1 MLRLFSKRRAIIGG
15 LLVVLAGI
23 SLWWPLPDPLFTKPL
38 SRLLLDG
45 EGQLLSARIAQD
57 QQWRFQ
63 SVTPLS
69 DAYKTALI
77 QYEDKR
83 FMNHPGVDP
92 VAIGRALYL
101 NLNAGRIVS
110 GGSTITMQLARMAYG
125 NQSRTLWQKLKE
137 LHLALRLEA
146 QMSKAEILSLYA
158 ANAPM
163 GGNTVGIDAATW
175 RYFGRRLTELSWA
188 ESALLAVL
196 PNNPAAM
203 HLSKSREKLQQKRDF
218 LLHKLWQKGFLSEQ
232 NYRLSLLEDIP
243 VRPKKWPRYGQH
255 LLDQLSQ
262 KSPVQAVFY
271 TQIDHRLTQR
281 IEFIVKQHSKRLGAV
296 GINNLALVVVDNASM
311 QVQAYFGNVSF
322 NNRQENAPHVD
333 IASRPR
339 SSGSTLKPFLYA
351 AMLDNGDIT
360 PQTLIPD
367 VPTAYGSYQPT
378 NYDESFRGAVSART
392 ALTASLNIPA
402 VRMLDDYSYQSF
414 YDKLK
419 ALGFQNLFRQPDEY
433 GLSLILGGAEVSLT
447 DLTAAYANLS
457 RRAQSAETLSV
468 MPLQYGVEEG
478 NASASAIEE
487 YPFSQGAAWLTLD
500 TLSDVTRPGL
510 HKIHRLFASSSKIA
524 WKTGTSYGLRDGWA
538 VGTTEGATVGVW
550 TGNANGE
557 GRQLL
562 TGTGAAAPVLFDILN
577 VIAGLSWPE
586 EPTAALKQ
594 IDICQDNGY
603 LPKFGCVRESVLIP
617 RAAQF
622 EKISP
627 HHFQVAIDRKTGLR
641 SSVGCNQL
649 GSIIS
654 KTFFQLPPS
663 QAAFYRVAHASYNPM
678 PDFDKSCTPDR
689 RLLNGRFEITYP
701 RVGQIISVPKY
712 MNGQQGE
719 VIFRAT
725 AKKDGAQLFWHL
737 DQHYLGTTRTF
748 HELSV
753 PIPQGSHLLR
763 VIDQQGG
770 GQEVRFSVVP

>member
-1 MLRLFSKRRAIIGG
+1 MRLFSKRRALIAG

-23 SLWWPLPDPLFTKPL
+23 SLCWPLPEPLFTKPL

-63 SVTPLS
+63 PVTPLS

-83 FMNHPGVDP
+83 FMYHPGVDP
-92 VAIGRALYL
+92 VAIIRAFYL

-110 GGSTITMQLARMAYG
+110 GGSTITMQLARMVDG
-125 NQSRTLWQKLKE
+125 NKPRTLWQKLKE

-146 QMSKAEILSLYA
+146 QLTKAEVLSLYA

-203 HLSKSREKLQQKRDF
+203 HLSKGREKLQQKRDF
-218 LLHKLWQKGFLSEQ
+218 LLRKLWREGFLNEQ
-232 NYRLSLLEDIP
+232 DYRLSLLEDIP
-243 VRPKKWPRYGQH
+243 RQPMKWPRYGQH
-255 LLDQLSQ
+255 LLDRLSQ
-262 KSPVQAVFY
+262 ASPAQAVFH
-271 TQIDHRLTQR
+271 TQIDHRLTQS
-281 IEFIVKQHSKRLGAV
+281 IEFIVEQHSKRLGAI
-296 GINNLALVVVDNASM
+296 GINNLALIVVDNASM
-311 QVQAYFGNVSF
+311 QVKAYFGNVSF
-322 NNRQENAPHVD
+322 NNRRENAPHVD

-367 VPTAYGSYQPT
+367 IPTAYGSYQPT
-378 NYDESFRGAVSART
+378 NYDQSFRGAVTAQT

-402 VRMLDDYSYQSF
+402 VRMLDDYSYQAF

-419 ALGFQNLFRQPDEY
+419 ALGFHDLFRQPDEY
-433 GLSLILGGAEVSLT
+433 GLSLILGGAEVSLA

-457 RRAQSAETLSV
+457 RRGQRAGSLSMV
-468 MPLQYGVEEG
+468 PLRYGVEPLDG
-478 NASASAIEE
+478 SAPTVAE

-500 TLSDVTRPGL
+500 TLSNVTRPGL
-510 HKIHRLFASSSKIA
+510 HKIHRLFSSSTKIA

-538 VGTTEGATVGVW
+538 VGTTGGMTVGVW
-550 TGNANGE
+550 TGNASGE

-562 TGTGAAAPVLFDILN
+562 TGTGAAAPVLFDTLN
-577 VIAGLSWPE
+577 IITDVGWPD
-586 EPTAALKQ
+586 EPSAALKQ
-594 IDICQDNGY
+594 IDVCRDNGF
-603 LPKFGCVRESVLIP
+603 LPVFGCVREIVSIP
-617 RAAQF
+617 LAARF
-622 EKISP
+622 EKVSP
-627 HHFQVAIDRKTGLR
+627 HHFQVTVDQKTGLR
-641 SSVGCNQL
+641 SSIGCNRSD
-649 GSIIS
+649 SIVS
-654 KTFFQLPPS
+654 KTYFQLPPA
-663 QAAFYRVAHASYNPM
+663 QAALYRIAHASYNPV

-689 RLLNGRFEITYP
+689 RLLNGSFEVTYP
-701 RVGQIISVPKY
+701 RAGQIISMPRY

-719 VIFRAT
+719 VILRAT
-725 AKKDGAQLFWHL
+725 AKKDEAQLFWHL
-737 DQHYLGTTRTF
+737 DQHYLGSTQTF

-753 PIPQGSHLLR
+753 TVPQGEHVLR
-763 VIDQQGG
+763 VLDQQGVW
-770 GQEVRFSVVP
+770 QQTRFSVIP